1 MKVGQI
7 VRNSIPAIL
16 EYCETQDR
24 AEIAHLQDPRY
35 SKQTF
40 DINYPFCK
48 PVEAIGETE
57 RVRYWTREH
66 VVCGAAV
73 RVTSQW
79 FNPPTSNS
87 LQLLNQYL
95 EQRKIEVPL
104 LPNAPTEIETTA
116 GFPRAARGRFK
127 GNAIGNAQNALVRNI
142 LSRLGEEQFNEADW
156 QEVVHEFGNACA
168 YCGAQTDLVMDHV
181 IPINKQSLG
190 EHRLGNL
197 VPSCRTCNA
206 KKGQHDF
213 RDFLSKD
220 QGRIDAIQAHMAK
233 YSYDPIGED
242 VQLIEII
249 DLAHEEV
256 RNLADRYVA
265 IITVMQDRQRS
276 T

>member
-1 MKVGQI
+1 MKIGQI

-24 AEIAHLQDPRY
+24 AEVARLQDPRY
-35 SKQTF
+35 SKEAF

-66 VVCGAAV
+66 VVCGVAV

-95 EQRKIEVPL
+95 EQRKIEVPV
-104 LPNAPTEIETTA
+104 LPNAFTEIETKA

-233 YSYDPIGED
+233 YCYDPIGED
-242 VQLIEII
+242 AQLREII
-249 DLAHEEV
+249 DLAHQDV
-256 RNLADRYVA
+256 RSLADRYVT
-265 IITVMQDRQRS
+265 IINAMQDRQRD